1 MRTPGHGTSRRL
13 TACDTGTM
21 AILLRLLAFAAVWG
35 ASRLRRAT
43 APLIA
48 REVDSLSWPKKV
60 RLVWALSRDKRVP
73 VATRLLVLAPALYMA
88 SPIDLLPDFIPVLG
102 RLDDA
107 AVFSLSMDLLARAT
121 PSHVLAEHLA
131 RLNA

>member
-1 MRTPGHGTSRRL
+1 
-13 TACDTGTM
+13 M
-21 AILLRLLAFAAVWG
+21 AVFLRLLAFAAVWG

-48 REVDSLSWPKKV
+48 REIDGLSWPKKV

-73 VATRLLVLAPALYMA
+73 IWTRLIVVAPAIYLA
-88 SPIDLLPDFIPVLG
+88 SPIDLLPDFIPVVG

-107 AVFSLSMDLLARAT
+107 AVFSLSIDLLTRTAPA
-121 PSHVLAEHLA
+121 PVLAEHLA
-131 RLNA
+131 RLKAR